1 MYSHAVLLSTS
12 PPTEIVPVQQISI
25 HRNTEGTATH
35 STHSIQSEK
44 IRESGIDLPIH
55 TVDGIQIGTAKPNPK
70 TKKDKQTKKNAV
82 MYNLHVFRISL
93 TVMVSFCSGLCTKKI
108 NIPTVVITL
117 PKKQAK

>member
-70 TKKDKQTKKNAV
+70 TKKDKQTKK
-82 MYNLHVFRISL
+82 
-93 TVMVSFCSGLCTKKI
+93 CSY
-108 NIPTVVITL
+108 V
-117 PKKQAK
+117 